1 MKKSA
6 FSVIL
11 AVLMIVA
18 LFTGTLTGCDPSHPV
33 TPSDIVVT
41 ATETT
46 VQLHES
52 QVTNYD
58 YIALFTVTK
67 DGQAVTVQKSM
78 LDLSQVSASADSFT
92 VKCTYE
98 GKTAQVTVT
107 VTHTQYSV
115 TLLSPSVTVNVS
127 LAEDYDY
134 NALFVVTKD
143 GKAVTITDDMVNSN
157 VVAAVGNYT
166 YTVTLGNASAT
177 LQVVV
182 MCIYRRA

>member
-58 YIALFTVTK
+58 YTALFTVTK
-67 DGQAVTVQKSM
+67 DGQAVTVQNPCWICRRCPPRQTPSRSNAPTKAKRRKS
-78 LDLSQVSASADSFT
+78 
-92 VKCTYE
+92 
-98 GKTAQVTVT
+98 
-107 VTHTQYSV
+107 
-115 TLLSPSVTVNVS
+115 P
-127 LAEDYDY
+127 
-134 NALFVVTKD
+134 
-143 GKAVTITDDMVNSN
+143 
-157 VVAAVGNYT
+157 
-166 YTVTLGNASAT
+166 
-177 LQVVV
+177 
-182 MCIYRRA
+182 